1 MRCVFFVE
9 DCGRAAEAFLGIRD
23 AEVHAPEVRLR
34 RVEFDGDDDV
44 PVVCAQAAFLF
55 AAPWAYSMEEVA
67 AFESRHG
74 HLDRGVRLHWH
85 SDALAAVAKAPP
97 AGATTLV

>member
-1 MRCVFFVE
+1 MR
-9 DCGRAAEAFLGIRD
+9 I
-23 AEVHAPEVRLR
+23 R

-44 PVVCAQAAFLF
+44 PVVCAQAAFIF

-74 HLDRGVRLHWH
+74 HLDRGVRLHWALS
-85 SDALAAVAKAPP
+85 SDDPEWSAEFLSNDGLSLEYFGPFV
-97 AGATTLV
+97 GG